1 MEITAQLPLAV
12 ALVLLGIQDFGP
24 AHQGV
29 DLLLQFLLRP
39 EHPLVAHGLALGGIG
54 LHLGAIQRHMAQ
66 AHYPVIEVAAPEL
79 TDAAVIRLLVP
90 CQHPE
95 GQILVA
101 DALDQVPPARWPE
114 AR

>member
-39 EHPLVAHGLALGGIG
+39 EHPLVAHGLVLGGIG

-66 AHYPVIEVAAPEL
+66 AHYPG
-79 TDAAVIRLLVP
+79 LL
-90 CQHPE
+90 
-95 GQILVA
+95 A
-101 DALDQVPPARWPE
+101 E
-114 AR
+114 AQDLNEQAF

>member
-29 DLLLQFLLRP
+29 DLLLQLLLRP
-39 EHPLVAHGLALGGIG
+39 EHPLVAHGLVLGGIG

-66 AHYPVIEVAAPEL
+66 AHYPGIEVAAPEL

-101 DALDQVPPARWPE
+101 GALDQVPPARWPE